1 MSYTKL
7 LTQLSFPNRISGP
20 ILETSLSD

>member
-20 ILETSLSD
+20 ILETS

>member
-20 ILETSLSD
+20 ILETR